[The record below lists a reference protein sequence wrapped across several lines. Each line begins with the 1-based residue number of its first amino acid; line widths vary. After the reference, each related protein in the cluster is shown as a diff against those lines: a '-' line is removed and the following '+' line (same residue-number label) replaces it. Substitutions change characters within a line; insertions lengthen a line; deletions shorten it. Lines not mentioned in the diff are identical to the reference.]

1 MKALIFI
8 VDTVFSLAVYVFLL
22 RFLLQLVRADF
33 RNPIAQAVLQLT
45 NWLVRPL
52 RRVLPPLGQLDTASL
67 VATAL
72 VQLLATAIT
81 FWLLT
86 GVWSPASPLL
96 IGALRQLAIAAIQL
110 YTFILVGYAL
120 LSFVAPGAP
129 SPAVHLLGSL
139 AEPLLRP
146 VRRLLPAM
154 AGLDLSPLVVIIG
167 LQALRLL
174 IS

>member
-67 VATAL
+67 VATAV

-81 FWLLT
+81 FW
-86 GVWSPASPLL
+86 LL

-120 LSFVAPGAP
+120 LSFVAPDAP

-146 VRRLLPAM
+146 VRRLLPAI